1 MAVTWWKP
9 LNAFEPP
16 SKTNPFSP
24 AGNKD
29 QQITPRQITERESIV
44 YIDKIM
50 TATSSSSPDHR
61 LQTIAEREQK
71 LLAPYAS
78 FSSQTKG
85 RKQPEP
91 DHPYRGPFQRDR
103 DRIIHSS
110 AYRRLSGKMQ
120 VFTGEMGDYH
130 RTRLTHTHE
139 VASIART
146 IGRALRLNEDLIE
159 ALALFHDI
167 GHPPFGHAGEDALNL
182 CLEKEG
188 GFSHNRYALTIAEEL
203 EISDRP
209 YTGLN
214 LSREVLE
221 GQATRVHKDPSA
233 APPSLE
239 AQVVE
244 AADSITYDAHD
255 TDDAVKLGLVTLD
268 ELEELPLI
276 QHCLERI
283 GCSADQRTP
292 TIRRRAI
299 VHELID
305 SQVSN
310 VLQAA
315 GEFLQGAARSDP
327 ESPQRQAF
335 RIGPVQ
341 QLAEQKQE
349 LEEFLKQRVYH
360 HPDLLQTRDVAQQRL
375 QIMFQ
380 GYQEHVDWLPKRFQ
394 ERAKEVGLTRSIA
407 DYLAGMTDRY
417 CNQQFSKFFQDS
429 CEGLV

>member
-1 MAVTWWKP
+1 M
-9 LNAFEPP
+9 NA
-16 SKTNPFSP
+16 
-24 AGNKD
+24 
-29 QQITPRQITERESIV
+29 TP
-44 YIDKIM
+44 
-50 TATSSSSPDHR
+50 SSSPNNP

-71 LLAPYAS
+71 LLASYAT

-85 RKQPEP
+85 RKYAEP

-110 AYRRLSGKMQ
+110 AFRRLNGKMQ

-182 CLEKEG
+182 CLEAEG
-188 GFSHNRYALTIAEEL
+188 GFSHNQYALTIVEEL
-203 EISDRP
+203 EIRDGDNP
-209 YTGLN
+209 GLN

-221 GQATRVHKDPSA
+221 GQATRVEKDKQTV
-233 APPSLE
+233 PPLLE
-239 AQVVE
+239 VQVVE

-255 TDDAVKLGLVTLD
+255 TDDAVKLELVTL
-268 ELEELPLI
+268 EELAEVPLI

-283 GCSADQRTP
+283 GSHFHQLAPNIQ
-292 TIRRRAI
+292 RRAV

-305 SQVSN
+305 IQVSH

-315 GEFLQGAARSDP
+315 ETFLQKSNWQDP
-327 ESPQRQAF
+327 AETF
-335 RIGPVQ
+335 RIGPVE
-341 QLAEQKQE
+341 QLAKQKKE
-349 LEEFLKQRVYH
+349 LEEFLKSRVYH
-360 HPDLLQTRDVAQQRL
+360 HPHLLETREMAQQRL
-375 QIMFQ
+375 QAMFH
-380 GYQEHVDWLPKRFQ
+380 GYQERVDLLPTRFQ
-394 ERAKEVGLTRSIA
+394 ERAEHIGLPRSVG
-407 DYLAGMTDRY
+407 DYLASMTDRY
-417 CNQQFSKFFQDS
+417 CNQQFSQFFANR
-429 CEGLV
+429 GKG